1 MSYVGKILV
10 VVQVVLS
17 LLFMA
22 FAGAVFS
29 MHANWQA
36 KYQATQTQLESTQ
49 QNLETVQSQLD
60 IAQRGFADKL
70 AAETERANKFQAQAA
85 NLQAQVATSTTRNQQ
100 LEQQRETQ
108 TGLAEAKSAEAK
120 FRQQESEKQRIEN
133 DKLQDK
139 LNATA
144 AQVRDLTDQV
154 FSKDQMITE
163 LQKRYDAML
172 VQKNFLEKIVA
183 AEGLETNP
191 RIVAQMQ
198 SPPPPVEGLVMET
211 RANRA
216 GRVQYV
222 DISIGSDDGLV
233 ANHELDVY
241 RSAGKTSEWLGK
253 IRIVDVLPDSAV
265 GEVVLEAKNGII
277 AEGDNV
283 TSKL

>member
-29 MHANWQA
+29 MHANWQS
-36 KYQATQTQLESTQ
+36 KFEATKTQLDSTQ
-49 QNLETVQSQLD
+49 ANLDTVQSQLD
-60 IAQRGFADKL
+60 IAKRDFDTKL
-70 AAETERANKFQAQAA
+70 EAETQRANKFQAQAA

-108 TGLAEAKSAEAK
+108 TGLAEAKAAEAK

-133 DKLQDK
+133 DKLQEK
-139 LNATA
+139 LNETA

-163 LQKRYDAML
+163 LQKRYDGLLEDKA
-172 VQKNFLEKIVA
+172 FLEKIVA

-191 RIVAQMQ
+191 RIVAKMQ

-216 GRVQYV
+216 GRVQFV
-222 DISIGSDDGLV
+222 NISIGSDDGLV
-233 ANHELDVY
+233 ANHELDVF
-241 RSAGKTSEWLGK
+241 RQAGNSSEWLGK
-253 IRIVDVLPDSAV
+253 IRIVDVLPDTAV

>member
-29 MHANWQA
+29 MHANWQS
-36 KYQATQTQLESTQ
+36 KFEATKTQLDSTQ
-49 QNLETVQSQLD
+49 ANLETAQTQLD
-60 IAQRGFADKL
+60 IAKRDFEAKL
-70 AAETERANKFQAQAA
+70 EAETQRANKFQAEAA
-85 NLQAQVATSTTRNQQ
+85 NLKAQVATSTTRNQQ

-108 TGLAEAKSAEAK
+108 TGLAEAKAAEAK

-133 DKLQDK
+133 DKLQAK
-139 LNATA
+139 LNDTA
-144 AQVRDLTDQV
+144 AQVRELTDQN
-154 FSKDQMITE
+154 FSQKQTIME
-163 LQKRYDAML
+163 LQQRYDNML

-191 RIVAQMQ
+191 RIVERMQ
-198 SPPPPVEGLVMET
+198 LPPPPVEGLVMET

-216 GRVQYV
+216 GRVQFV
-222 DISIGSDDGLV
+222 NISIGSDDGLV
-233 ANHELDVY
+233 ANHELDVF
-241 RSAGKTSEWLGK
+241 RQAGNDSEWLGK
-253 IRIVDVLPDSAV
+253 IRIVDVLPDTAV